1 MGTLDSV
8 NTSQIET
15 LHKSVKEAYQN
26 SNKVNYAA
34 QMCFWD
40 DRRLAVE
47 VWEATF
53 QHLANDK
60 VGNCSEKIHK
70 QYAKPTIIHLTSFML
85 SGLRNQNSQRILR
98 HVEEEMGA
106 TSLEKAIVF
115 YIQTLRQE
123 MSGFSTSLDNY
134 SALVKASELLM
145 IRQATSVS
153 LIFP

>member
-1 MGTLDSV
+1 
-8 NTSQIET
+8 
-15 LHKSVKEAYQN
+15 
-26 SNKVNYAA
+26 
-34 QMCFWD
+34 
-40 DRRLAVE
+40 
-47 VWEATF
+47 
-53 QHLANDK
+53 
-60 VGNCSEKIHK
+60 
-70 QYAKPTIIHLTSFML
+70 ML